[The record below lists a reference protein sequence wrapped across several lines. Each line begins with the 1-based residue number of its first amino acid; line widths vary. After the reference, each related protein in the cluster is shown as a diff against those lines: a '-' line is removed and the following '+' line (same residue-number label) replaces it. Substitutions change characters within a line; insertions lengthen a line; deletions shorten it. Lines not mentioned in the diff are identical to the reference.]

1 MPSAG
6 TNGVSVVIPVKAK
19 WDDEFTTSFTTG
31 ARNYSMFTKVTDL

>member
-1 MPSAG
+1 MPSAA

-31 ARNYSMFTKVTDL
+31 ARNYSMFTKISDL